1 MAHEAH
7 TLRWLPEHPPRAVV
21 LDSNIVLDLLVF
33 TEPRV
38 APLRQLLAQ
47 RAVQQLEGLRGG
59 WRT

>member
-38 APLRQLLAQ
+38 VPLRQLLAD
-47 RAVQQLEGLRGG
+47 RKSVV
-59 WRT
+59 